1 MTTHSPVGA
10 DQAPAIAVELAID
23 DPEVAERF
31 RALILGH
38 PGLRIADP
46 EEEDEPAPDV
56 RITDGTVRGAGGA
69 PLIVIADRSGAM
81 AALQAGASAVLSAR
95 TSGKAL
101 YAAIQAGAQGLTTVS
116 PEHLEELVDGMDAGG
131 GLERD
136 AEAEPTHVE
145 LTEREQ
151 QVLQL
156 LAQGASNKIIAR
168 RLGITPHTAKFHV
181 ASIAGKLG
189 ATGRTDTVAKAM
201 RMGLVM
207 I

>member
-1 MTTHSPVGA
+1 VTARSPTGA
-10 DQAPAIAVELAID
+10 DQSPAIAVELAID

-31 RALILGH
+31 RTLILGQA
-38 PGLRIADP
+38 GLRIADP
-46 EEEDEPAPDV
+46 EDEEEPAPDV
-56 RITDGTVRGAGGA
+56 RISDGTERAADGAA
-69 PLIVIADRSGAM
+69 RIVIAERSGAM

-101 YAAIQAGAQGLTTVS
+101 YAAIQAAAQGLNTLS
-116 PEHLEELVDGMDAGG
+116 PEHLEELVDGTDAGG
-131 GLERD
+131 ALERD
-136 AEAEPTHVE
+136 ADAEPMHVE

-156 LAQGASNKIIAR
+156 LAQGASNKTIAR

-181 ASIAGKLG
+181 ASIAAKLG

>member
-1 MTTHSPVGA
+1 VTARSPAGA

-31 RALILGH
+31 RTLILGQ
-38 PGLRIADP
+38 PGLRIVDP
-46 EEEDEPAPDV
+46 DDEEGPAPDV
-56 RITDGTVRGAGGA
+56 RISDGTERGAGGA
-69 PLIVIADRSGAM
+69 ARIVIADHSGAM
-81 AALQAGASAVLSAR
+81 TALQSGASAVLSAR

-101 YAAIQAGAQGLTTVS
+101 HAAIQAASQGLTTVS

-168 RLGITPHTAKFHV
+168 HLGITPHTAKFHV
-181 ASIAGKLG
+181 ASIATKLG